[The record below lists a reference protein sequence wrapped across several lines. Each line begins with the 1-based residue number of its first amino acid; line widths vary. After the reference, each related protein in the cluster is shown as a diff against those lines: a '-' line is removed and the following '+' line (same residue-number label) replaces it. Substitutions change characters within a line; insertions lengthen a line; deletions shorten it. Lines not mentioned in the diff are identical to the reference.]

1 MANLPASFATLQ
13 KIVSDRQ
20 CCKVIWPNARGTSR
34 KAMLVDVTTAR
45 AIIALHDALER
56 PELKARVVD
65 GIAASKARFVLLANF
80 AFSKCV

>member
-1 MANLPASFATLQ
+1 
-13 KIVSDRQ
+13 
-20 CCKVIWPNARGTSR
+20 
-34 KAMLVDVTTAR
+34 MLVDVTTAR